1 MKIHSPLHIL
11 GALGLLC
18 SASAWA
24 VDTSAWTC
32 ESCPYPN
39 DPKGLSGSVVAG
51 IGNVSDSSAKFGTY
65 TGLQNKGRYAV
76 LGGSATWRDADGLGL
91 YADLDASD
99 LGLDTRS
106 LSARGGREGLV
117 ALGLRYDEIPRYFG
131 DGARTPFQG
140 AGSGTLT
147 LPPGFAA
154 PSTNLMPLAAN
165 LQPIDLGFVAKR
177 LDLSGSWLGTD
188 ALNLRMGFR
197 RDVRDGTKPLYA
209 SFLATAAQLPAPV
222 DHVTDVLDLTAAYN
236 ATRWQAA
243 LSYQWSQFRNG
254 TSSLTWDNP
263 FTAVVPGANRGQ
275 LALAPDNELH
285 QIIGSAAY
293 QLAPTVR
300 ASADFAI
307 GRLTQNQVFVA
318 PTLNPNLVPGPL
330 PAASLDG
337 RVDTFNGTVRITAAP
352 LEGLRLNASYA
363 RDVRDNRTARQ
374 TYPTVETDI
383 YAGLPPRTNTPFSHW
398 QDRFKLHADYRGP
411 ASLRLA
417 GGAEYEQHERNYTEV
432 VTTRE
437 TTVWGRVS
445 LQPIDMLGLSLKLAH
460 ADRDHS
466 TPGTAVWFGAPQNP
480 LLRKY
485 NLAARLRDSAALRV
499 DLTLSE
505 SLSLGLSADHAR
517 DDYHRSVIGLTE
529 ARSDSVGIDLAWAA
543 SDKTR
548 LHAFAQGENIRSLQA
563 GSQAVGLPDWTGRS
577 KDRFEVFGLGV
588 KHAAIP
594 DKLDIGADLSFSR
607 SRSDID
613 VQTVMMEPAFPR
625 ASTSLDRVKLYATYK
640 IDARISLTGNLWH
653 ETYKSVDWRSD
664 GLMPATLGN
673 LLIMG
678 MATPNHQVTAVS
690 VALRYRF

>member
-18 SASAWA
+18 STSTWA

-32 ESCPYPN
+32 GSCPYPE
-39 DPKGLSGSVVAG
+39 GLSGSVEAG
-51 IGNVSDSSAKFGTY
+51 VGNVSDKSAKFGTY
-65 TGLQNKGRYAV
+65 TGLYRKGAYAV
-76 LGGSATWRDADGLGL
+76 LGGSATWRDGDGQ
-91 YADLDASD
+91 YADLEASD
-99 LGLDTRS
+99 LALDTRS
-106 LSARGGREGLV
+106 LSVRGGREGLV

-131 DGARTPFQG
+131 DGAQTPFLG
-140 AGSGTLT
+140 AGGGILT

-154 PSTNLMPLAAN
+154 PATNTMPLAAT
-165 LQPIDLGFVAKR
+165 LQPIALGVVAKR
-177 LDLSGSWLGTD
+177 LDLTGSWLGTD

-197 RDVRDGTKPLYA
+197 RDVRDGTRPLYA

-222 DHVTDVLDLTAAYN
+222 DQVTDVLDLSAAYN
-236 ATRWQAA
+236 ATRWQAS

-285 QIIGSAAY
+285 QIIGSVAY

-307 GRLTQNQVFVA
+307 GRLTQNQAFVA
-318 PTLNPNLVPGPL
+318 PTLNPNLMPGPL
-330 PAASLDG
+330 PATSLNG
-337 RVDTFNGTVRITAAP
+337 RVDTFNGSVRITAAP
-352 LEGLRLNASYA
+352 LENLRLNASYA

-374 TYPTVETDI
+374 TYPTLETDI
-383 YAGLPPRTNTPFSHW
+383 FVTLPSRTNTPFSHW

-411 ASLRLA
+411 ATLRLA
-417 GGAEYEQHERNYTEV
+417 GAAEYEQHERNYTEV

-445 LQPIDMLGLSLKLAH
+445 LQPIAMLGLSVKLTH

-466 TPGTAVWFGAPQNP
+466 TYGTAVWFGAPENP
-480 LLRKY
+480 LLRKF

-505 SLSLGLSADHAR
+505 TLSLGLSADYAR

-543 SDKTR
+543 SGNTR
-548 LHAFAQGENIRSLQA
+548 LHAFAQDENIRSLQA

-577 KDRFEVFGLGV
+577 QDRFEVLGFGV
-588 KHAAIP
+588 RHAAIP
-594 DKLDIGADLSFSR
+594 DKLDIGADLSSSR

-613 VQTVMMEPAFPR
+613 VQTVMAEPAFPR
-625 ASTSLDRVKLYATYK
+625 ASTALDRVQLYATYK
-640 IDARISLTGNLWH
+640 IDAKISLTGHLWH
-653 ETYKSVDWRSD
+653 ETYKAVDWRTD
-664 GLMPATLGN
+664 GLTPAALGN
-673 LLIMG
+673 LLTLG
-678 MATPNHQVTAVS
+678 MQTPRYRVDAISVS
-690 VALRYRF
+690 LRYKF

>member
-32 ESCPYPN
+32 ESCPYPVY
-39 DPKGLSGSVVAG
+39 PKGHSGTVEVGAG
-51 IGNVSDSSAKFGTY
+51 NMSDKAAKFGTY
-65 TGLQNKGRYAV
+65 TGLQRKGAYAV
-76 LGGSATWRDADGLGL
+76 LGGSAILREADGL
-91 YADLDASD
+91 YADLEASD
-99 LGLDTRS
+99 LGLDSRS
-106 LSARGGREGLV
+106 LSVRGGREGLV

-140 AGSGTLT
+140 AGGGTLT

-154 PSTNLMPLAAN
+154 PSTNTMPLAAN

-177 LDLSGSWLGTD
+177 LDLTGSWLGTD
-188 ALNLRMGFR
+188 SLNLRLGYR
-197 RDVRDGTKPLYA
+197 RDVRDGTRPLYA

-236 ATRWQAA
+236 ATRWQAS

-254 TSSLTWDNP
+254 TPTLTWDNP
-263 FTAVVPGANRGQ
+263 FSAVVPGANRGQ

-293 QLAPTVR
+293 QLAPTIR

-307 GRLTQNQVFVA
+307 GRLTQNQGFLA
-318 PTLNPNLVPGPL
+318 PTLNPNLMPSPM

-337 RVDTFNGTVRITAAP
+337 RVDTFNSSVRITAAP

-363 RDVRDNRTARQ
+363 RDVRDNRTSRQ
-374 TYPTVETDI
+374 TYPTIETDI
-383 YAGLPPRTNTPFSHW
+383 YGGLPSRTNTPFSHW
-398 QDRFKLHADYRGP
+398 QDRFKLQADYRGP
-411 ASLRLA
+411 ATLRLA
-417 GGAEYEQHERNYTEV
+417 GGAEYEQRERNYTEA

-445 LQPIDMLGLSLKLAH
+445 LRPIAMLGLSVKLAH

-466 TPGTAVWFGAPQNP
+466 TYGTVVWFGAAENP

-485 NLAARLRDSAALRV
+485 NLAARSRDSVGLRV

-505 SLSLGLSADHAR
+505 TLNVGLSADHAD
-517 DDYHRSVIGLTE
+517 DDYHRSVIGLTD
-529 ARSDSVGIDLAWAA
+529 ARSGSVGIDVAWAA
-543 SDKTR
+543 SEHTQ
-548 LHAFAQGENIRSLQA
+548 LHAFAQGENMRSLQS
-563 GSQAVGLPDWTGRS
+563 GSQSVGLPDWSASS
-577 KDRFEVFGLGV
+577 KDRFDVFGFGI

-594 DKLDIGADLSFSR
+594 DKLDIGADLSSTR
-607 SRSDID
+607 SRSDLD

-625 ASTSLDRVKLYATYK
+625 VSTSLDRIKLYATYK
-640 IDARISLTGNLWH
+640 IDDKISLTGNLWH
-653 ETYKSVDWRSD
+653 ESYKAVDWRTG
-664 GLMPATLGN
+664 GLMPATLIN
-673 LLIMG
+673 LLSLG
-678 MATPNHQVTAVS
+678 AQTPRYKVDAVS
-690 VALRYRF
+690 VSLRYKF